1 MLKELKA
8 RARRERSPSPEAR
21 TIEIETK
28 QGHAYSI
35 QERLAAPQKECV
47 ERAEPDAVA
56 PMRCVVRLLAP

>member
-35 QERLAAPQKECV
+35 QDGRKHKTCLIL
-47 ERAEPDAVA
+47 R
-56 PMRCVVRLLAP
+56 